1 MSENKYRDYLTDDR
15 TFYRQ
20 YLNPDEEPVGS
31 SSFTKIITGT
41 MAMVGVALGLR
52 HAYQKGAL
60 KKQMEF
66 LIDALGS
73 YRETKVGSYSKGL
86 EDWLSADRVNS
97 ALEQKGLLRKG
108 VSMHGALS
116 DLPKHIRAREIDRE
130 FRNARMQK
138 SPIIPD
144 KKFELIDYI
153 KQYESVMREYK
164 KGERGGGFDEKRA
177 FLRFK
182 ELAQEEMDKAFH
194 KLLAFNKKEQ
204 ELMLQRTGYRQA
216 TVRDVWDYLGEHE
229 KKMLQEFEKK
239 LAGRKASYSVMD
251 KIIDKNILV
260 KVDADGRIQ
269 RFADLRDYKSAM
281 HRLLKTATDDFTI
294 PFIKINP
301 LRMFYVH
308 KLIKDETPIVF
319 ADLSKSRVQ
328 PFITKNGV
336 PFLSNYSVYVNGRVF
351 TAKATWDEEKKQIG
365 EVFLKE
371 FDKPGL
377 LIDLKKDADK
387 SLLARQTRNM
397 MNLYDSEHM
406 KVEYIDSDNWFKK
419 YIVKPISKALDLG
432 YQNEPIGHNPEIGDP
447 LSYASGIARWIHNKL
462 KPYKEVRVEG
472 NPFGDYAEWLFVPR
486 HQTIEEIQK
495 RGGSVKDYFAQFYA
509 ARNSPE
515 DVTTTSF
522 FFYTFAERLNA
533 TLNQVGLGLS
543 AKHLGSAPQ
552 ILSNLTTKRILPVL
566 LTVEGF
572 KYSNYLY
579 EQYAGDEY
587 EDQLANMF
595 VNAQFF
601 MADVFE
607 NLGLTEKFKD
617 AKDLFVGYNFI
628 TELPVP
634 VLTTEGLTP
643 IQLGDL
649 LPLDKTREELEEYYE
664 TGKEPVRKGR
674 YWQTGNTP
682 FIGSKIEYWRA
693 NWFQRITS
701 DWQYTDTLWG
711 SKEEYWDN
719 HFLISPL
726 NHFLLDP
733 YHWEKKWYYDR
744 PYPMTG
750 GIAEIEAIPLI
761 GPLLDRTVGQLL
773 KPTQIMHSDE
783 WLNPDKGNEK
793 IGFQIAKALGII
805 EEKIGGAMANG
816 GIAQS
821 VDGLTGGT
829 AYHGVDIMSHVSSG
843 VRTYDEYDINRGPI
857 AYITASGNIRPLR
870 MTEIYDEAPIQSILS
885 KGVSINRVGITED
898 VSVEE
903 GMIAYE
909 EEIINPA
916 SVHSA
921 LTDFYYN
928 TSEMAGFY
936 GWVSSLG
943 LKNPMDQYDPK
954 WMTSSKAY
962 GYERAFWDKGYGN
975 LGEDAMEI
983 FRRFVPRDEHKNYI
997 NPIDNR
1003 MPSWLPDGDYFINFQ
1018 KGDPYVLV
1026 KQGEMRLPGE
1036 AYEKLY
1042 GIDRDK
1048 LMEMSIGGS
1057 IIGYDIPEIIDHLLK
1072 RDKVKSDAFQEILD
1086 KGSELH
1092 KEYEKYFDEL
1102 GIATKVEK
1110 EIEDPVHRVKGKY
1123 DMMVDTKKIIEW
1135 AKANDVE
1142 MYYYGATI
1150 GDGSEEYAGYYY
1162 SPVVVDDQVAQ
1173 ELIGRSPELTT
1184 DIKTRGQN
1192 QFDKKQLKFENAQQ
1206 VNFYARHTGTQVNA
1220 IIEYNRD
1227 DPTAKPRIYMF
1238 DYNPY
1243 LYDYSMKKV
1252 ETARGMVRQM
1262 IEDGAIGVGDLY
1274 SIVDRYRI
1282 LADVAPYSEEFR
1294 NLKKQLSMMDLEE
1307 EEKEEIRKINEYIQ
1321 QQKDPLPTYDYRFK
1335 TANVRDVSVTVT
1347 KIVDNNTFYT
1357 KEFGDHPIRLAGVF
1371 VPSGKDEAGQQ
1382 ATEFVRKY
1390 LKEGMRIQIAI
1401 DADAGAQ
1408 DLFNDDTYESIS
1420 AVVRV
1425 GNIRNLNREL
1435 IERGLAK
1442 EKENDYSPAGVHA
1455 RFSPTEIVIGKA
1467 WETFAHLDTPIHC
1480 VAPWTE
1486 IITDNGIK
1494 RADMLKPGDKVLT
1507 HEGRFKP
1514 VMAVEP
1520 QEIGKRIVDIH
1531 LKSSNIPL
1539 TVTDDHPILAVK
1551 HERKKRITSRGTGE
1565 KLEPYGRNPVPKFI
1579 LAGDLEAYDY
1589 VVYVPR
1595 KMVNENVTPVIDVLQ
1610 LNPDRF
1616 IEKEGRVYTTTGD
1629 KYGNLNIKKNGLS
1642 LPRFFPV
1649 DCNFARLLGYYAAEG
1664 CTAKSQGNLTYTVFT
1679 FDRDEEEYIQDVC
1692 RISEQLFGVT
1702 PYIQRK
1708 KGTRSVAVRI
1718 GCSFLAEMVSKYVGH
1733 KTEKRAPQE
1742 LLINKSLRAEFLRGL
1757 LRGGGTKAGYTKY
1770 NCIGMVAT
1778 QILLWVR
1785 DALFDLWKIPSSISL
1800 GIQRENPLYIL
1811 YIGKYPELVDFIDG
1825 YMEYE
1830 EEVFEQ
1836 PYKNR
1841 DKCVVGECI
1850 FYRIK
1855 SVETSEYQL
1864 ETIDIEVAD
1873 DDTFSTINMAVHNTK
1888 LLQVRSPLEQ
1898 YERRDIYGKNFQ
1910 SWDEPFDD
1918 YFIPWYQNWISKS
1931 PLAAITLGTA
1941 IGSLFG
1947 NTRKGKVIG
1956 AAIGFL
1962 GTSLGVGYRAI
1973 FESLSGKAWIPERR
1987 EKERE
1992 IETYMDALK
2001 FVKYRKL
2008 YEETAKIAL
2017 KEEGF
2022 DVKAF
2027 IEGEKEAGDKRQG
2040 RLRALMDVKR
2050 KLASG
2055 DYRAIGEATKYVG
2068 WHWTIEGYIK
2078 AINEQINEIK
2088 NERKAEY
2095 IPEIAAQAIA
2105 YYQEAETTM
2114 YAYDP
2119 GDPLDKALKALPH
2132 KERIYVKKFMD
2143 APHEERQRILEIAP
2157 WYVRR
2162 ILQSHWGLPVDEKPD
2177 LIQLFSKYELPDE
2190 QWLGWDSRAN
2200 LEDIKLKIAK
2210 KEGLELSEFN
2220 LWAEDEKRARFVDNK
2235 HVPEWRQGLNA
2246 NEVKERLRRILGEA
2260 GMENLVIEIEE
2271 SKKPGVQ
2278 VNMDIK
2284 VDRRKE
2290 IIDLMNQNRDSL
2302 I

>member
-1 MSENKYRDYLTDDR
+1 MDDR

-41 MAMVGVALGLR
+41 MATVGVALGLR

-108 VSMHGALS
+108 ISIYGALS

-130 FRNARMQK
+130 FRNVRMQK

-153 KQYESVMREYK
+153 KQYESVMSRYK
-164 KGERGGGFDEKRA
+164 RGETGGGFDEKRA

-204 ELMLQRTGYRQA
+204 ELLMKRTGYRQA

-260 KVDADGRIQ
+260 KVDADGQIQ
-269 RFADLRDYKSAM
+269 RFADLRDYKSTM

-301 LRMFYVH
+301 FRMFYVH
-308 KLIKDETPIVF
+308 KLIRDETPIVF

-328 PFITKNGV
+328 PFITKNGM

-351 TAKATWDEEKKQIG
+351 TAKATWDEERKQIG

-371 FDKPGL
+371 FEKPGL
-377 LIDLKKDADK
+377 LINLKRDADK

-397 MNLYDSEHM
+397 MNLYESEHM
-406 KVEYIDSDNWFKK
+406 KIEYVDSDNWFKR

-472 NPFGDYAEWLFVPR
+472 SPFGDYAEWLFVPR

-509 ARNSPE
+509 ARNNPE

-522 FFYTFAERLNA
+522 FLYTFAERLNA

-552 ILSNLTTKRILPVL
+552 ILSNLTTKRIFPVL

-595 VNAQFF
+595 VNTQFF

-674 YWQTGNTP
+674 YWETGNTP
-682 FIGSKIEYWRA
+682 FIGSKIEYWRP
-693 NWFQRITS
+693 NWYQRITS

-805 EEKIGGAMANG
+805 EEKIGGAMVNG
-816 GIAQS
+816 GIVQS
-821 VDGLTGGT
+821 VDGLIGGT

-843 VRTYDEYDINRGPI
+843 VGTYDEYDVEHSPI
-857 AYITASGNIRPLR
+857 AYVTASGNIRPLR
-870 MTEIYDEAPIQSILS
+870 MTELYDNTSIQSDLS
-885 KGVSINRVGITED
+885 KGVSINRVGLTED

-903 GMIAYE
+903 GTIAYE
-909 EEIINPA
+909 EEIVNPA

-943 LKNPMDQYDPK
+943 LKNPMDQYNPE

-975 LGEDAMEI
+975 LGADAMEI

-1018 KGDPYVLV
+1018 QGDPFCLSKDTLVDVETGFKRAEEVVVGDMILTHKGRRLPVVGIIKRPILNGEKSYRFNIAGLDSKIPLEFSEEHPILIKRLQKCSFGSSCICRPDVRNFNGFCDSENYTNKWDLVPIEFVEAKDVQVGDAVVYPIPVIENPVQELAYAYEWRDASRSPSYIVHGTIPLTKDFAWLLGMYLAEGSTAKQNGKPIRLLFSLSSSEEDVAKRISSILREIFGKEPTIQRRRNSTEIVLCDAKAARIMSYLIPGTLYEKRVPLEIFKASREVRLSLLFGFLLGDGSVHRNYLIGTSANRDLILDLYKLAFTCGLPAQYVECNTGDSYELLIHTFHLLNEDLSDLMYKADKV
-1026 KQGEMRLPGE
+1026 NRVFTRQPSVLSWTDGKYIYSIVTSKQEIILDYVYGFEVNEDDTFCVIGFATHNTKIKQGEMRLPGE

-1048 LMEMSIGGS
+1048 LMEMSIGS
-1057 IIGYDIPEIIDHLLK
+1057 SFIGYDIPEIINHLLK

-1102 GIATKVEK
+1102 GIAIKVEK
-1110 EIEDPVHRVKGKY
+1110 DVEDPTHHVKGTY

-1135 AKANDVE
+1135 AKANNVE
-1142 MYYYGATI
+1142 MYYYGAAI
-1150 GDGSEEYAGYYY
+1150 GDGSEEYEGYYY
-1162 SPVVVDDQVAQ
+1162 SPVVVDDQMAQ
-1173 ELIGRSPELTT
+1173 ELIERSPELTA

-1192 QFDKKQLKFENAQQ
+1192 QFDKKQLKFENVQK

-1220 IIEYNRD
+1220 IVEYNRD

-1307 EEKEEIRKINEYIQ
+1307 EEKEEIRKINEYVQ

-1357 KEFGDHPIRLAGVF
+1357 EEFGDHPIRLAGVF

-1401 DADAGAQ
+1401 DADAGER
-1408 DLFNDDTYESIS
+1408 DLFNQDTYESIS

-1455 RFSPTEIVIGKA
+1455 RFSPEEIVIGKA
-1467 WETFAHLDTPIHC
+1467 WETFAHLDTPIH
-1480 VAPWTE
+1480 
-1486 IITDNGIK
+1486 
-1494 RADMLKPGDKVLT
+1494 
-1507 HEGRFKP
+1507 
-1514 VMAVEP
+1514 
-1520 QEIGKRIVDIH
+1520 
-1531 LKSSNIPL
+1531 
-1539 TVTDDHPILAVK
+1539 
-1551 HERKKRITSRGTGE
+1551 
-1565 KLEPYGRNPVPKFI
+1565 
-1579 LAGDLEAYDY
+1579 
-1589 VVYVPR
+1589 
-1595 KMVNENVTPVIDVLQ
+1595 
-1610 LNPDRF
+1610 
-1616 IEKEGRVYTTTGD
+1616 
-1629 KYGNLNIKKNGLS
+1629 
-1642 LPRFFPV
+1642 
-1649 DCNFARLLGYYAAEG
+1649 
-1664 CTAKSQGNLTYTVFT
+1664 
-1679 FDRDEEEYIQDVC
+1679 
-1692 RISEQLFGVT
+1692 
-1702 PYIQRK
+1702 
-1708 KGTRSVAVRI
+1708 
-1718 GCSFLAEMVSKYVGH
+1718 
-1733 KTEKRAPQE
+1733 
-1742 LLINKSLRAEFLRGL
+1742 
-1757 LRGGGTKAGYTKY
+1757 
-1770 NCIGMVAT
+1770 
-1778 QILLWVR
+1778 
-1785 DALFDLWKIPSSISL
+1785 
-1800 GIQRENPLYIL
+1800 
-1811 YIGKYPELVDFIDG
+1811 
-1825 YMEYE
+1825 
-1830 EEVFEQ
+1830 
-1836 PYKNR
+1836 
-1841 DKCVVGECI
+1841 
-1850 FYRIK
+1850 
-1855 SVETSEYQL
+1855 
-1864 ETIDIEVAD
+1864 
-1873 DDTFSTINMAVHNTK
+1873 TK

-1910 SWDEPFDD
+1910 SWNEPFDD
-1918 YFIPWYQNWISKS
+1918 YFIPWYQNWISKA

-1962 GTSLGVGYRAI
+1962 GTSLGVGYRTI

-2008 YEETAKIAL
+2008 YEETARIAL
-2017 KEEGF
+2017 EEEGF
-2022 DVKAF
+2022 DVKAY
-2027 IEGEKEAGDKRQG
+2027 IEREMESGDSRQARLRKLMNIKQRLAAGDR
-2040 RLRALMDVKR
+2040 
-2050 KLASG
+2050 
-2055 DYRAIGEATKYVG
+2055 RAIAEARKYVG
-2068 WHWTIEGYIK
+2068 WHWSMDGYIK
-2078 AINEQINEIK
+2078 AINEEINEIK
-2088 NERKAEY
+2088 NTRKAEY

-2105 YYQEAETTM
+2105 YYQESETTM

-2119 GDPLDKALKALPH
+2119 GDPLDKVLKALPH

-2143 APHEERQRILEIAP
+2143 APHEERQRILEITP

-2162 ILQSHWGLPVDEKPD
+2162 ILQSYWGLPVDEKPD
-2177 LIQLFSKYELPDE
+2177 LIQLFSKYQLPDD
-2190 QWLGWDSRAN
+2190 QWLGWDPRAN
-2200 LEDIKLKIAK
+2200 LEDIKLKIVK

-2220 LWAEDEKRARFVDNK
+2220 LWAEDEKRARFVDND
-2235 HVPEWRQGLNA
+2235 HVPQWRQGLNA

-2260 GMENLVIEIEE
+2260 GVESIVIEVQE

-2278 VNMDIK
+2278 VDMDIE
-2284 VDRRKE
+2284 VDRRRE
-2290 IIDLMNQNRDSL
+2290 VINLMNQNRDSL

>member
-1 MSENKYRDYLTDDR
+1 MDDR

-20 YLNPDEEPVGS
+20 YLNPDGEPVGS
-31 SSFTKIITGT
+31 SSFSKIITGT
-41 MAMVGVALGLR
+41 MATVGIALGLR
-52 HAYQKGAL
+52 SAYQKGAL

-108 VSMHGALS
+108 ISIYGALS

-130 FRNARMQK
+130 FRNVRMQK

-153 KQYESVMREYK
+153 KQYEGVLNRYK
-164 KGERGGGFDEKRA
+164 RGETGGGFDEKRA
-177 FLRFK
+177 LLRFK
-182 ELAQEEMDKAFH
+182 ELAQEEMDKEFH

-260 KVDADGRIQ
+260 KVDADGQIQ

-328 PFITKNGV
+328 PFITKNGM
-336 PFLSNYSVYVNGRVF
+336 PFLSNYSVYVNGKVF
-351 TAKATWDEEKKQIG
+351 TAKATWDEERKQIG

-371 FDKPGL
+371 FEKPGL
-377 LIDLKKDADK
+377 LINLKRDADK

-406 KVEYIDSDNWFKK
+406 KIEYVDSDNWFKK

-462 KPYKEVRVEG
+462 KPYKEVRVDG
-472 NPFGDYAEWLFVPR
+472 SPFGDYAEWLFVPR

-495 RGGSVKDYFAQFYA
+495 KGGSVKDYFAQFYA
-509 ARNSPE
+509 ARNNPE

-522 FFYTFAERLNA
+522 FLYTFAERLNA

-552 ILSNLTTKRILPVL
+552 ILSNLTMKRIFPVL

-595 VNAQFF
+595 VNTQFF
-601 MADVFE
+601 MADVFD
-607 NLGLTEKFKD
+607 NLGLTEKFKK

-628 TELPVP
+628 SELPVP

-682 FIGSKIEYWRA
+682 FIGSKIEYWRP
-693 NWFQRITS
+693 NWYQRITS

-744 PYPMTG
+744 PYPITG

-761 GPLLDRTVGQLL
+761 GPLLDRTVGQIL

-805 EEKIGGAMANG
+805 EEKIGGAMVNG
-816 GIAQS
+816 GIVQS
-821 VDGLTGGT
+821 VDGLTGST
-829 AYHGVDIMSHVSSG
+829 AYHGVDIMSHISSG
-843 VRTYDEYDINRGPI
+843 VRTYDEYDAEHSPI
-857 AYITASGNIRPLR
+857 AYVTASGNVKPLR
-870 MTEIYDEAPIQSILS
+870 MTELYDKAPIQSILS
-885 KGVSINRVGITED
+885 QGVSINRVGLSED

-903 GMIAYE
+903 GVIAYE
-909 EEIINPA
+909 EEAISPA
-916 SVHSA
+916 SIHSA

-936 GWVSSLG
+936 GWISSLG

-975 LGEDAMEI
+975 LGADAMEI

-997 NPIDNR
+997 NLIDNR

-1048 LMEMSIGGS
+1048 LMEMSIGS
-1057 IIGYDIPEIIDHLLK
+1057 SFIGYDIPEIIDHLLK

-1110 EIEDPVHRVKGKY
+1110 DVEDPTHHVKGTY

-1142 MYYYGATI
+1142 MYYYGAAI
-1150 GDGSEEYAGYYY
+1150 GDGSEEYEGYYY
-1162 SPVVVDDQVAQ
+1162 SPVVIDDQMAQ
-1173 ELIGRSPELTT
+1173 ELIERSPELTA

-1192 QFDKKQLKFENAQQ
+1192 QFDKKQLKFENTQQ

-1220 IIEYNRD
+1220 VVEYNRD

-1252 ETARGMVRQM
+1252 ETARAMVRQM

-1307 EEKEEIRKINEYIQ
+1307 EEKEEIRKINEYVQ

-1357 KEFGDHPIRLAGVF
+1357 EEFGDHPIRLAGVF
-1371 VPSGKDEAGQQ
+1371 VPSGKDEEGQQ

-1401 DADAGAQ
+1401 DADAGVQ

-1455 RFSPTEIVIGKA
+1455 RFSPEEIVIGKA
-1467 WETFAHLDTPIHC
+1467 WETFAHLDTPIH
-1480 VAPWTE
+1480 
-1486 IITDNGIK
+1486 
-1494 RADMLKPGDKVLT
+1494 
-1507 HEGRFKP
+1507 
-1514 VMAVEP
+1514 
-1520 QEIGKRIVDIH
+1520 
-1531 LKSSNIPL
+1531 
-1539 TVTDDHPILAVK
+1539 
-1551 HERKKRITSRGTGE
+1551 
-1565 KLEPYGRNPVPKFI
+1565 
-1579 LAGDLEAYDY
+1579 
-1589 VVYVPR
+1589 
-1595 KMVNENVTPVIDVLQ
+1595 
-1610 LNPDRF
+1610 
-1616 IEKEGRVYTTTGD
+1616 
-1629 KYGNLNIKKNGLS
+1629 
-1642 LPRFFPV
+1642 
-1649 DCNFARLLGYYAAEG
+1649 
-1664 CTAKSQGNLTYTVFT
+1664 
-1679 FDRDEEEYIQDVC
+1679 
-1692 RISEQLFGVT
+1692 
-1702 PYIQRK
+1702 
-1708 KGTRSVAVRI
+1708 
-1718 GCSFLAEMVSKYVGH
+1718 
-1733 KTEKRAPQE
+1733 
-1742 LLINKSLRAEFLRGL
+1742 
-1757 LRGGGTKAGYTKY
+1757 
-1770 NCIGMVAT
+1770 
-1778 QILLWVR
+1778 
-1785 DALFDLWKIPSSISL
+1785 
-1800 GIQRENPLYIL
+1800 
-1811 YIGKYPELVDFIDG
+1811 
-1825 YMEYE
+1825 
-1830 EEVFEQ
+1830 
-1836 PYKNR
+1836 
-1841 DKCVVGECI
+1841 
-1850 FYRIK
+1850 
-1855 SVETSEYQL
+1855 
-1864 ETIDIEVAD
+1864 
-1873 DDTFSTINMAVHNTK
+1873 TK

-1931 PLAAITLGTA
+1931 PLAAVTLGTA

-1962 GTSLGVGYRAI
+1962 ATSLGVGYRTI
-1973 FESLSGKAWIPERR
+1973 YESLSGKAWIPERR

-2027 IEGEKEAGDKRQG
+2027 IEGEKASGDNRQG
-2040 RLRALMDVKR
+2040 RLKNLMNIKQR
-2050 KLASG
+2050 LASG
-2055 DYRAIGEATKYVG
+2055 DYRAIAEATKYVG
-2068 WHWTIEGYIK
+2068 LHLTMDGYIK
-2078 AINEQINEIK
+2078 AINKEINEIK

-2190 QWLGWDSRAN
+2190 QWLGWDPRAN
-2200 LEDIKLKIAK
+2200 LEDIKLKIVK

-2220 LWAEDEKRARFVDNK
+2220 LWPEDEKRARFVNND
-2235 HVPEWRQGLNA
+2235 HVPQWRQGLDV

-2260 GMENLVIEIEE
+2260 GVENLLIEVEE
-2271 SKKPGVQ
+2271 SKKPGIQ

-2290 IIDLMNQNRDSL
+2290 VVDLMNQNRDSL

>member
-1 MSENKYRDYLTDDR
+1 MSENKYRDYLTDDQ

-41 MAMVGVALGLR
+41 MATVGVALGLR

-60 KKQMEF
+60 KKQMEL

-97 ALEQKGLLRKG
+97 ALQQKGLLRKG
-108 VSMHGALS
+108 MSMYGALS

-130 FRNARMQK
+130 FRNVRMQK

-229 KKMLQEFEKK
+229 KKILQEFEKK

-260 KVDADGRIQ
+260 KVDADGSIQ

-328 PFITKNGV
+328 PFITKNGM

-351 TAKATWDEEKKQIG
+351 TAKATWDEERKQIG

-371 FDKPGL
+371 FEKPGL
-377 LIDLKKDADK
+377 LINLKRDADK

-397 MNLYDSEHM
+397 MNLYESEHM
-406 KVEYIDSDNWFKK
+406 KIEYVDSDNWFKR

-447 LSYASGIARWIHNKL
+447 LSYASGIARWIHSKL

-472 NPFGDYAEWLFVPR
+472 SPFGDYAEWLFVPR

-495 RGGSVKDYFAQFYA
+495 KGGSVKDYFAQFYA
-509 ARNSPE
+509 ARNNPE

-522 FFYTFAERLNA
+522 FLYTFAERLNA

-552 ILSNLTTKRILPVL
+552 ILSNLTMKRVFPVL

-595 VNAQFF
+595 VNTQFF

-674 YWQTGNTP
+674 YWETGNTP
-682 FIGSKIEYWRA
+682 FIGSKIEYWRP
-693 NWFQRITS
+693 NWYQRITS

-805 EEKIGGAMANG
+805 EEKIGGAMVNG
-816 GIAQS
+816 GIVQS

-843 VRTYDEYDINRGPI
+843 VGTYDEYDVENSPI
-857 AYITASGNIRPLR
+857 AYVTASGNIRPLR
-870 MTEIYDEAPIQSILS
+870 MTELYDNTSIQSTLS
-885 KGVSINRVGITED
+885 KGVSINRVGLTED

-903 GMIAYE
+903 GTIAYE
-909 EEIINPA
+909 EEIVNPA

-943 LKNPMDQYDPK
+943 LKNPMDQYNPE

-975 LGEDAMEI
+975 LGADAMEI

-1048 LMEMSIGGS
+1048 LMEMSIGS
-1057 IIGYDIPEIIDHLLK
+1057 SFIGYDIPEIINHLLK

-1102 GIATKVEK
+1102 GIAIKVEK
-1110 EIEDPVHRVKGKY
+1110 DVEDPTHHVKGTY

-1150 GDGSEEYAGYYY
+1150 GDGSEEYEGYYY
-1162 SPVVVDDQVAQ
+1162 SPVVVDDQMAQ
-1173 ELIGRSPELTT
+1173 ELIERSPELTA

-1220 IIEYNRD
+1220 IVEYNRD

-1252 ETARGMVRQM
+1252 ETARAMVRQM

-1307 EEKEEIRKINEYIQ
+1307 EEKEEIRKINEYVQ

-1357 KEFGDHPIRLAGVF
+1357 EEFGDHPIRLAGVF
-1371 VPSGKDEAGQQ
+1371 VPSGKDEEGQQ

-1401 DADAGAQ
+1401 DADAGVK
-1408 DLFNDDTYESIS
+1408 DLFNQDTYESIS

-1467 WETFAHLDTPIHC
+1467 WETFAHLDTPIH
-1480 VAPWTE
+1480 
-1486 IITDNGIK
+1486 
-1494 RADMLKPGDKVLT
+1494 
-1507 HEGRFKP
+1507 
-1514 VMAVEP
+1514 
-1520 QEIGKRIVDIH
+1520 
-1531 LKSSNIPL
+1531 
-1539 TVTDDHPILAVK
+1539 
-1551 HERKKRITSRGTGE
+1551 
-1565 KLEPYGRNPVPKFI
+1565 
-1579 LAGDLEAYDY
+1579 
-1589 VVYVPR
+1589 
-1595 KMVNENVTPVIDVLQ
+1595 
-1610 LNPDRF
+1610 
-1616 IEKEGRVYTTTGD
+1616 
-1629 KYGNLNIKKNGLS
+1629 
-1642 LPRFFPV
+1642 
-1649 DCNFARLLGYYAAEG
+1649 
-1664 CTAKSQGNLTYTVFT
+1664 
-1679 FDRDEEEYIQDVC
+1679 
-1692 RISEQLFGVT
+1692 
-1702 PYIQRK
+1702 
-1708 KGTRSVAVRI
+1708 
-1718 GCSFLAEMVSKYVGH
+1718 
-1733 KTEKRAPQE
+1733 
-1742 LLINKSLRAEFLRGL
+1742 
-1757 LRGGGTKAGYTKY
+1757 
-1770 NCIGMVAT
+1770 
-1778 QILLWVR
+1778 
-1785 DALFDLWKIPSSISL
+1785 
-1800 GIQRENPLYIL
+1800 
-1811 YIGKYPELVDFIDG
+1811 
-1825 YMEYE
+1825 
-1830 EEVFEQ
+1830 
-1836 PYKNR
+1836 
-1841 DKCVVGECI
+1841 
-1850 FYRIK
+1850 
-1855 SVETSEYQL
+1855 
-1864 ETIDIEVAD
+1864 
-1873 DDTFSTINMAVHNTK
+1873 TK
-1888 LLQVRSPLEQ
+1888 LLAVRSPLEQ

-1910 SWDEPFDD
+1910 SWNEPFDD
-1918 YFIPWYQNWISKS
+1918 YFIPWYQNWISKA

-1962 GTSLGVGYRAI
+1962 GTSLGVGYRTI

-2022 DVKAF
+2022 DVKAY
-2027 IEGEKEAGDKRQG
+2027 IEREMESGDGRQW
-2040 RLRALMDVKR
+2040 RLRQLMNIKQR
-2050 KLASG
+2050 LASG
-2055 DYRAIGEATKYVG
+2055 DHRAIAEARKYVG
-2068 WHWTIEGYIK
+2068 WHWSMDGYIK
-2078 AINEQINEIK
+2078 AINEEINEIK
-2088 NERKAEY
+2088 NTRKAEY

-2105 YYQEAETTM
+2105 YYQESETTM

-2177 LIQLFSKYELPDE
+2177 LIQLFSKYQLPDD
-2190 QWLGWDSRAN
+2190 QWLGWDPRAN
-2200 LEDIKLKIAK
+2200 LEDIKLKIVK

-2220 LWAEDEKRARFVDNK
+2220 LWAEDEKRARFVDND
-2235 HVPEWRQGLNA
+2235 HVPQWRQGLNA

-2260 GMENLVIEIEE
+2260 GMENIVIEVQE

-2278 VNMDIK
+2278 VNMDIE
-2284 VDRRKE
+2284 VDRRRE
-2290 IIDLMNQNRDSL
+2290 VINLMNENRDSL